1 MTKHDKRR
9 FADSPPGI
17 ESFRR
22 AKTLGQVFSNYARPY
37 VMLCRRSAAPLLL
50 YEDESPIVRLR
61 PVDHTIVAGVL
72 SLAYLFDQ
80 TGRMVCFAWRC
91 PQPSPK
97 EGHPLP
103 ATAVPS
109 SAAVQNHKRGQWR
122 PTGGSLL
129 RRTCDLANA
138 QVWHGTTLGRSLCTM
153 RPCFESKLVR
163 HHNPSI
169 SYTLPVTTT
178 THRDYH
184 RHVLVTRN
192 WMDAIVSG
200 YLYRRAGYEF
210 SYD

>member
-1 MTKHDKRR
+1 MISGALLVLRPELNPSEERKLLGKFFLIMQGPTLCHGRR
-9 FADSPPGI
+9 P
-17 ESFRR
+17 
-22 AKTLGQVFSNYARPY
+22 
-37 VMLCRRSAAPLLL
+37 AAPLLL

-103 ATAVPS
+103 ATVVPS
-109 SAAVQNHKRGQWR
+109 SVADQNHKRGQWR
-122 PTGGSLL
+122 PTGGSL
-129 RRTCDLANA
+129 RRTCNLANA

-200 YLYRRAGYEF
+200 YLYRRAGYEC